1 MILNQAKKELLE
13 SEQKIQKESDMTLKQ
28 IRRELIRIIDKYPQG
43 FKTQDERN
51 ETIEN
56 FYIFAQGKKMMIYD
70 AIKSSTNLS
79 NSFVAEKIVM
89 HIKKNFKDAKVQDG
103 CITYKVKVTA
113 QNPN

>member
-1 MILNQAKKELLE
+1 
-13 SEQKIQKESDMTLKQ
+13 
-28 IRRELIRIIDKYPQG
+28 
-43 FKTQDERN
+43 
-51 ETIEN
+51 
-56 FYIFAQGKKMMIYD
+56 MMIYD

-103 CITYKVKVTA
+103 CITYKVKATA